1 MTYAY
6 TTRTIA
12 GLISGQI
19 GIAQINNPILFDKDG
34 SRYFA
39 TIESIATLTSIVLV
53 SSASLPATN
62 GIVTNIE
69 LLDISGHYCTQ
80 NDLEQRIGIRQL
92 AELTNDTA
100 GATTADSVVVQA
112 IIEKSDREIDGKAGQ
127 VYTTPFTIPTNCTSI
142 PSLIKQ
148 ISIDYS
154 IYYCFLRRFSTL
166 EVPKQWIE
174 VYKSAQQKLD
184 DISNLLLQLDGSP
197 TLFSAEANVVAP
209 TGNII
214 DFDDTSSSVSFF

>member
-154 IYYCFLRRFSTL
+154 IYY
-166 EVPKQWIE
+166 
-174 VYKSAQQKLD
+174 
-184 DISNLLLQLDGSP
+184 
-197 TLFSAEANVVAP
+197 
-209 TGNII
+209 
-214 DFDDTSSSVSFF
+214 